1 MKNTKKAKGIYFF
14 FLSVIMIFTTVNM
27 MEFLRGSE
35 EDGRRLGLGQ
45 METVEDTAVTL
56 WGGIQRLAGK
66 RLAFGNTIYEDV
78 TLLDENGVTM
88 ADPFP
93 SVQAAVQGAEQAR
106 QLAMEVDAAFLYV
119 QVPGK
124 ELSQTE
130 FPEGV
135 TDYSIQKYDT
145 VISNLQSKNIPVL
158 PMREIILEDAKK
170 NGKDWMEYFYR
181 TDHHWQNKAAFLAY
195 REICKEMQKQGLPVE
210 ESLLQE
216 DCYEKTI
223 YEKVF
228 LGTHGRMAG
237 PLYTGLDDYELWIPK
252 FETDYTLDIESR
264 GIHEKGSFEECFVH
278 YENLAHYS
286 YDYYA
291 YYAYLQED
299 YECIEITNRLCS
311 DGARIVIIRDSE
323 AVPVSVFL
331 ASQCSELDILDL
343 RYMKDNYA
351 ADYIREKNP
360 DMILYIFGTGYLG
373 DEKAMMLW

>member
-1 MKNTKKAKGIYFF
+1 MKNSKNAKGIYFF

-66 RLAFGNTIYEDV
+66 RLAFGNTVYEDV

-93 SVQAAVQGAEQAR
+93 SVQAASLGAEQAR
-106 QLAMEVDAAFLYV
+106 KLAMEVDAAFLYV

-158 PMREIILEDAKK
+158 PMREIILEDAEK

-195 REICKEMQKQGLPVE
+195 QEICKEMQKQGLTVK

-216 DCYEKTI
+216 DSYEKII

-237 PLYTGLDDYELWIPK
+237 PLSTGLDDYERWIPK
-252 FETDYTLDIESR
+252 FETDYTLDVESR
-264 GIHEKGSFEECFVH
+264 GIHKKGSFEECFVH

-351 ADYIREKNP
+351 ADYIREKKP